1 MIKHT
6 LTSPLLYYILF
17 FVFCVIMAARQ
28 QLDWQENYHTKVDVT
43 FNNGTTKTF
52 TYEGRPDV
60 MLNKGDLKVG
70 GWVECSNVT
79 TFDWKVYKNDNKS
92 KN

>member
-6 LTSPLLYYILF
+6 LKSPWLYGILF
-17 FVFCVIMAARQ
+17 FAFLCVMAVRQ
-28 QLDWQENYHTKVDVT
+28 QIDWQENYHTKVVVT

-70 GWVECSNVT
+70 GWVECSGVIT
-79 TFDWKVYKNDNKS
+79 YDWKVYKNKINK
-92 KN
+92 